1 MSRRSL
7 VRMLVALAFAVSA
20 QRICAAEAWRGE
32 ADIEFSGTST
42 LHDFEGN
49 VKADPFIANVSIDG
63 KTATLGGTV
72 VVAVVQMNTGHSKR
86 DANMRKMFDSLHF
99 PRIVGVVDPV
109 QIDTGAA
116 RLRVP
121 MKLTIRDQTQTV
133 SAKIKGWKTDGNS
146 VQFELEMTL
155 SLKESGLVPPT
166 ILGIIRVGDAVP
178 VRAHVVLKGPTYD
191 VASAGP

>member
-1 MSRRSL
+1 
-7 VRMLVALAFAVSA
+7 
-20 QRICAAEAWRGE
+20 
-32 ADIEFSGTST
+32 
-42 LHDFEGN
+42 
-49 VKADPFIANVSIDG
+49 
-63 KTATLGGTV
+63 
-72 VVAVVQMNTGHSKR
+72 
-86 DANMRKMFDSLHF
+86 
-99 PRIVGVVDPV
+99 
-109 QIDTGAA
+109 
-116 RLRVP
+116 

-166 ILGIIRVGDAVP
+166 VLGIIRVGDAVP